1 MSKPWVTTKISL
13 LYDQS
18 LDIRP
23 TDNMDG
29 VQIRALENDDI
40 TTSNFIYLTKDE
52 FPVVIKKLQEMME
65 YVTNK

>member
-1 MSKPWVTTKISL
+1 MKPYVTTKISL

-18 LDIRP
+18 LNIQP

-29 VQIRALENDDI
+29 IQIRALENDDI

>member
-1 MSKPWVTTKISL
+1 MSKPWITTKISL

-18 LDIRP
+18 LNIQP

-29 VQIRALENDDI
+29 IQLRALENDGT

-52 FPVVIKKLQEMME
+52 FPIVIKKLQEMME
-65 YVTNK
+65 YVISE

>member
-1 MSKPWVTTKISL
+1 MKPYVTTKISL

-18 LDIRP
+18 LNIQP

-29 VQIRALENDDI
+29 IQIRALENDEI

-52 FPVVIKKLQEMME
+52 FPIVIKKLEEMIE
-65 YVTNK
+65 YVTSK

>member
-1 MSKPWVTTKISL
+1 MKPYVTTKISL

-18 LDIRP
+18 LNIQP

-29 VQIRALENDDI
+29 IQIRALENDDI

-65 YVTNK
+65 YVTSK

>member
-18 LDIRP
+18 LNIQP

-29 VQIRALENDDI
+29 IQIRALENDDI
-40 TTSNFIYLTKDE
+40 TTSNFIYLTKAE
-52 FPVVIKKLQEMME
+52 FPIVIKKLEEMME
-65 YVTNK
+65 YVTSK

>member
-1 MSKPWVTTKISL
+1 MKPYITTKISL

-18 LDIRP
+18 LNIQP

-29 VQIRALENDDI
+29 IQIRAVENDDI

-65 YVTNK
+65 YVISK

>member
-18 LDIRP
+18 LNIQP

-29 VQIRALENDDI
+29 IQLQALENDGN
-40 TTSNFIYLTKDE
+40 TVSNFIYLNKDE
-52 FPVVIKKLQEMME
+52 FPVVIKKLEEMME

>member
-1 MSKPWVTTKISL
+1 MKPWITTKISL

-18 LDIRP
+18 LNIQP

-29 VQIRALENDDI
+29 IQLRALENDGT

-65 YVTNK
+65 YVISE

>member
-1 MSKPWVTTKISL
+1 MKPYVTTKISL

-18 LDIRP
+18 LNIQP

-29 VQIRALENDDI
+29 IQIRALENDGT

-52 FPVVIKKLQEMME
+52 FPVVIKKLEEMME
-65 YVTNK
+65 YVTSK

>member
-1 MSKPWVTTKISL
+1 MSKPYVTTKISL

-18 LDIRP
+18 LNIQP

-29 VQIRALENDDI
+29 IQIRALENDDI

-52 FPVVIKKLQEMME
+52 FPIVIKKLQEMME
-65 YVTNK
+65 YVTSK

>member
-13 LYDQS
+13 LCDQS
-18 LDIRP
+18 LNIQP

-29 VQIRALENDDI
+29 IQLQALENDDI

>member
-29 VQIRALENDDI
+29 IQIRALENDDI

>member
-1 MSKPWVTTKISL
+1 MKPWITTKISL

-18 LDIRP
+18 LNIQP

-29 VQIRALENDDI
+29 IQLRALENDGT

-52 FPVVIKKLQEMME
+52 FPIVIKKLQEMME
-65 YVTNK
+65 YVISE

>member
-1 MSKPWVTTKISL
+1 MSKPYVTTKISL

-18 LDIRP
+18 LNIQP

-29 VQIRALENDDI
+29 IQIRALENDDI

-52 FPVVIKKLQEMME
+52 FPIVIKKLEEMME
-65 YVTNK
+65 YVTSK

>member
-1 MSKPWVTTKISL
+1 MKPWVTTKISL
-13 LYDQS
+13 LCDQS
-18 LDIRP
+18 LNIQP

-29 VQIRALENDDI
+29 IQLQALENDDI

-65 YVTNK
+65 YVTSK

>member
-1 MSKPWVTTKISL
+1 MSKPWITTKISL

-18 LDIRP
+18 LNIQP

-29 VQIRALENDDI
+29 IQLRALENDGT

-52 FPVVIKKLQEMME
+52 FPIVIKKLQEMME
-65 YVTNK
+65 YVINE

>member
-18 LDIRP
+18 LNIQP

-29 VQIRALENDDI
+29 IQLQALENDG
-40 TTSNFIYLTKDE
+40 TTVSNFIYLNKDE
-52 FPVVIKKLQEMME
+52 FPVVIKKLEEMME

>member
-1 MSKPWVTTKISL
+1 MSKPYVTTKISL

-18 LDIRP
+18 LNIQP

-29 VQIRALENDDI
+29 IQIRALENDDI

>member
-13 LYDQS
+13 LCDQS

-29 VQIRALENDDI
+29 IQIRALENDDI

-65 YVTNK
+65 YLTRK

>member
-1 MSKPWVTTKISL
+1 MKPYVTTKISL

-18 LDIRP
+18 LNIQP

-29 VQIRALENDDI
+29 IQIRALENDDI

-52 FPVVIKKLQEMME
+52 FPVVIKKLEEMME
-65 YVTNK
+65 YVTSK

>member
-18 LDIRP
+18 LNIQP

-29 VQIRALENDDI
+29 IQLQALENDG
-40 TTSNFIYLTKDE
+40 TTVSNFIYLNKNE
-52 FPVVIKKLQEMME
+52 FPVVIKKLEEMME